1 MHIEFD
7 LNVNDAEALLRH
19 CQTHVPASGDPRED
33 ARLMDALSTLEGA
46 LTTPD
51 AQS

>member
-33 ARLMDALSTLEGA
+33 ARLMDALAALVEA
-46 LTTPD
+46 LTPPN

>member
-1 MHIEFD
+1 MNIEFD

-33 ARLMDALSTLEGA
+33 ARLMDALAALVEA
-46 LTTPD
+46 LTTPG